1 MTIRAAQVFWR
12 RALQGLASLTILVTL
27 AVAASPASAQDKLS
41 AFMQRKL
48 EHSGKLLEGLTREDF
63 DLIAKHS
70 QAMSL
75 LCVDE
80 TWMVLQTPEYL
91 ERSKEFRRSV
101 NAITEA
107 ARSKN
112 LDAATL
118 AYVDATMKCVACHK
132 YVRKSQSEK

>member
-1 MTIRAAQVFWR
+1 MTTRAVLA
-12 RALQGLASLTILVTL
+12 GLAVLTILSFV
-27 AVAASPASAQDKLS
+27 ASPAPAQEKLS

-63 DLIAKHS
+63 ELIAKHS

-80 TWMVLQTPEYL
+80 EWMVLQTPEYR
-91 ERSKEFRRSV
+91 ERSNEFRRSV

-132 YVRKSQSEK
+132 YVRKAQSDK

>member
-1 MTIRAAQVFWR
+1 MTTRAV
-12 RALQGLASLTILVTL
+12 LVGLAFLTILSFV
-27 AVAASPASAQDKLS
+27 ASPAAAQERLS

-63 DLIAKHS
+63 ELIAKHS

-80 TWMVLQTPEYL
+80 EWMVLQTPEYR
-91 ERSKEFRRSV
+91 ERSNEFRRSV

-132 YVRKSQSEK
+132 YVRKAQSDK

>member
-1 MTIRAAQVFWR
+1 MTTRAV
-12 RALQGLASLTILVTL
+12 LVGLAFLTILPFV
-27 AVAASPASAQDKLS
+27 ASPAAAQERLS

-63 DLIAKHS
+63 ALIAKHS

-80 TWMVLQTPEYL
+80 EWMVLQTPEYR
-91 ERSKEFRRSV
+91 ERSNEFRRSV

-132 YVRKSQSEK
+132 YVRKAQSDK